1 MDNSSLRWRNVGF
14 LASSLVVVRA
24 IARHRRRVRESNLA
38 GNVVLITGGSRG
50 LGLALAEQFLRAGAH
65 VALAARDAA
74 ELAKA
79 KRHLLLL
86 VPQTKRLTVL
96 EVVCD
101 VMDPRSVRAAVE
113 TVQHD
118 VGPIDVLVNNAGIM
132 AVAPLLNQSER
143 HFEEAMDTNF
153 YGAMH
158 TTFAVLPGMLKRRKG
173 SIVNIA
179 SIGGLVAVPHMLP
192 YTASKFALVGFSRGL
207 HAEVK
212 AGGVNVL
219 TVCPWLMRTG
229 SHLHAKVGGRK
240 AAEYGWFSLGATLP
254 LVAIP
259 AQVAARQ
266 IVEAIVKGKSELLIS
281 LWALIA
287 AKIAANAPTW
297 TTALL
302 SLANSILPS
311 AKPLSGDAQAEGLDV
326 QDAASKLPSALGRSA
341 ELRWNQ

>member
-1 MDNSSLRWRNVGF
+1 M
-14 LASSLVVVRA
+14 
-24 IARHRRRVRESNLA
+24 RHRRHVNQRDFA
-38 GNVVLITGGSRG
+38 GKVVFITGGSRG
-50 LGLALAEQFLRAGAH
+50 LGLALAEHFLRAGAH
-65 VALAARDAA
+65 VAIAARDPA

-86 VPQTKRLTVL
+86 MPQANGPTVL
-96 EVVCD
+96 DVVCD
-101 VMDPRSVRAAVE
+101 VTDPSRIGVAVE
-113 TVQHD
+113 TVQRNL
-118 VGPIDVLVNNAGIM
+118 GPIDVLVNNNAGIM

-158 TTFAVLPGMLKRRKG
+158 TTFAILPGMLKRRNG
-173 SIVNIA
+173 SIINIA

-207 HAEVK
+207 HAEVMSS
-212 AGGVNVL
+212 GVNVL

-229 SHLHAKVGGRK
+229 SHLHAKVGGK
-240 AAEYGWFSLGATLP
+240 QAAEYGWFSLAATLP
-254 LVAIP
+254 LVAVP

-266 IVEAIVKGKSELLIS
+266 IVEATAAGKSELLIS
-281 LWALIA
+281 AWALIA

-297 TTALL
+297 TTAVL
-302 SLANSILPS
+302 SLANRALPS
-311 AKPLSGDAQAEGLDV
+311 ARPRSGDRQTDG
-326 QDAASKLPSALGRSA
+326 QDIQGAASVLPSALGRSA

>member
-1 MDNSSLRWRNVGF
+1 
-14 LASSLVVVRA
+14 
-24 IARHRRRVRESNLA
+24 
-38 GNVVLITGGSRG
+38 
-50 LGLALAEQFLRAGAH
+50 
-65 VALAARDAA
+65 
-74 ELAKA
+74 LAKA
-79 KRHLLLL
+79 KLQLMM
-86 VPQTKRLTVL
+86 LTPGTGQIVL
-96 EVVCD
+96 D
-101 VMDPRSVRAAVE
+101 VLCNVTDSSSVEAAVE
-113 TVQHD
+113 TVRHD
-118 VGPIDVLVNNAGIM
+118 LGPVEVLVNNAGIM
-132 AVAPLLNQSER
+132 AVAPLLNQSKR

-158 TTFAVLPGMLKRRKG
+158 TTLAILPGMLERRKG

-192 YTASKFALVGFSRGL
+192 YSASKFALVGFSRGL

-212 AGGVNVL
+212 SGGVNVL

-259 AQVAARQ
+259 AQIAARQ
-266 IVEAIVKGKSELLIS
+266 IVEATAKGKSELLIS
-281 LWALIA
+281 AWALIA

-297 TTALL
+297 TAAVL
-302 SLANSILPS
+302 SLANRALPS
-311 AKPLSGDAQAEGLDV
+311 ARPLSGDTQTEGRDIQAATNV
-326 QDAASKLPSALGRSA
+326 LPSALGRSP